1 MNSLSYLSAT
11 LLRRKGVSQ
20 KDDTVD
26 QNNQDGFMVTE
37 IKHEITDTATNKGA
51 EIATNE
57 STDLDYGEPILSNND
72 HSTDELST
80 DLGTTKR
87 KRRMLVSTILFI
99 PKYVIYFPIY
109 YLLKVLFYPFIKI
122 YLLITKVINWMF
134 FTEPDDSDF
143 PNSELDSNNDF
154 EPEEAIAESL
164 SFSLLPSN
172 VSLKYSPRSNISTIV
187 EEAMEFDPDDQNDD
201 YFKSPLDT
209 RPVIASVDLDDKP
222 ESGIPQSPPGT
233 GNDRMMEVAGSSA
246 KDKLNS
252 EIVTTPKLTSMEFKT
267 PVKSS
272 SSSSLQKTS
281 KKKKKFIFP
290 KLLFDFDI
298 LNPPPLPRKTLVL
311 DLDETL
317 IHSLSRYNS
326 SAMNK
331 SKGRS
336 IEVKVAG
343 NVPTLYHIYKRP
355 YVEEFLS
362 IVYQW
367 FDLVCF
373 TASIKE
379 YADPVIT
386 YLEEQ
391 VISNSSLKKTHEKQ
405 KFEMPKKIF
414 KQRFYRNSCIF
425 IEGKGYVKDLTAVI
439 NEQNM
444 ELLKTSKSTGVITK
458 SRSRA
463 SSITSNASRS
473 SNSNNK
479 MLDFSKILIIDNSPI
494 SYVRHKN
501 NGLMVEGWI
510 NDPDDTELMNL
521 LPILNSLRFVSDVRC
536 VLGLKDGQDAF
547 K

>member
-1 MNSLSYLSAT
+1 MNSLSYLSTT
-11 LLRRKGVSQ
+11 LLRRKGVVQESGI
-20 KDDTVD
+20 VD
-26 QNNQDGFMVTE
+26 QNDQDGFMVTD
-37 IKHEITDTATNKGA
+37 IKHEITKAIPDGEMNDNTEESQNLKLKEASSTNGSNTENVNRNGKL
-51 EIATNE
+51 II
-57 STDLDYGEPILSNND
+57 STLI
-72 HSTDELST
+72 
-80 DLGTTKR
+80 
-87 KRRMLVSTILFI
+87 FI
-99 PKYVIYFPIY
+99 PKYVIYFPFY
-109 YLLKVLFYPFIKI
+109 YILKVLLYPFIKL
-122 YLLITKVINWMF
+122 YLLMTRAFNWMF
-134 FTEPDDSDF
+134 FAETDDTDF
-143 PNSELDSNNDF
+143 PNEESDSQNDLDLND
-154 EPEEAIAESL
+154 AIAES
-164 SFSLLPSN
+164 SSYSTTSLRHDKS
-172 VSLKYSPRSNISTIV
+172 VKYSPKSNISTIV
-187 EEAMEFDPDDQNDD
+187 EETMEFDPDDQNDD

-209 RPVIASVDLDDKP
+209 RPVISAVDLDDKP
-222 ESGIPQSPPGT
+222 EKDIIRPTTTTNEGGDTPINSTTSFDK
-233 GNDRMMEVAGSSA
+233 NVESS
-246 KDKLNS
+246 K
-252 EIVTTPKLTSMEFKT
+252 IMTTPKSELKT

-272 SSSSLQKTS
+272 SSSSSQKAS

-298 LNPPPLPRKTLVL
+298 LNPPNLPKKTLVL

-362 IVYQW
+362 TVYQW

-391 VISNSSLKKTHEKQ
+391 VIANSSLKKAHEQQ
-405 KFEMPKKIF
+405 KFEIPKRIF

-425 IEGKGYVKDLTAVI
+425 IEGKGYVKDLSVVI
-439 NEQNM
+439 NEQNF
-444 ELLKTSKSTGVITK
+444 EISKNYKSAGLPK

-463 SSITSNASRS
+463 SSISSNVSRS

-479 MLDFSKILIIDNSPI
+479 MLDYSKILIIDNSPI

-510 NDPDDTELMNL
+510 NDPDDNELMAL
-521 LPILNSLRFVSDVRC
+521 LPVLNSLRFVSDVRC
-536 VLGLKDGQDAF
+536 VLGLKDGQNVF